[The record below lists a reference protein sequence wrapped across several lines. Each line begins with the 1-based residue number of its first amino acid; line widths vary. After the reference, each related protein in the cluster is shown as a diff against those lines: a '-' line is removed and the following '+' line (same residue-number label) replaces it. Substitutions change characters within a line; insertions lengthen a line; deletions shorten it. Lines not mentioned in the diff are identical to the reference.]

1 MPSAVGID
9 QAQQVLVGGG
19 TALIHDL
26 LDDMYGQFPLI
37 VGLILTFTF
46 VVLMILF
53 RSILIPFKAVLMN
66 LLAILATFGLLV
78 LVVQDGRLGFPA
90 NGAVIGDVPIF
101 TFAILFGLSMDYE
114 VFLLSRMR
122 ELHDRGASD
131 RDSVAIGLERTGGV
145 ITGAALIMVVVFGTF
160 LLADLSMMREIGL
173 ALSVAVLLDATIVR
187 VVLVPATMRLL
198 GQWNWWLPGWLD
210 RLLPH
215 IMIEQDFVPDP
226 TMDEPGEQQRV
237 SAAF

>member
-1 MPSAVGID
+1 
-9 QAQQVLVGGG
+9 
-19 TALIHDL
+19 
-26 LDDMYGQFPLI
+26 
-37 VGLILTFTF
+37 
-46 VVLMILF
+46 
-53 RSILIPFKAVLMN
+53 MN